1 MKKPTITKSMKA
13 GYQNKPDSM
22 RDLAHKTMKNMDGG
36 KSCNK
41 SVQKFA
47 IGGVAKIRHEEA
59 TAQGM
64 PRSMKKKSLSE
75 SM

>member
-1 MKKPTITKSMKA
+1 MKKLTSSKSMKA

-22 RDLAHKTMKNMDGG
+22 RDLAEKSMRSTGG
-36 KSCNK
+36 NK
-41 SVQKFA
+41 GCKKVQKFA
-47 IGGVAKIRHEEA
+47 LGGVAKIRHDEA

-75 SM
+75 FM

>member
-1 MKKPTITKSMKA
+1 MKKSMKSKGMKA

-22 RDLAHKTMKNMDGG
+22 RDLAEKTMKSMSGG
-36 KSCNK
+36 KDCK
-41 SVQKFA
+41 KPAKKFA
-47 IGGVAKIRHEEA
+47 MGGVAKIRHEEA

-75 SM
+75 FM